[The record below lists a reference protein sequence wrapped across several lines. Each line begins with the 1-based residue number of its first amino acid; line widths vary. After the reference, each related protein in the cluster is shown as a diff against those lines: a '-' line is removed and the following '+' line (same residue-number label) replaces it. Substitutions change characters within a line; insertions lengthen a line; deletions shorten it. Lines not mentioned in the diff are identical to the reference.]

1 MFKALQRRP
10 IAQQLIVVTLA
21 ALLLVFSVMTIVV
34 QVKADASAVKVAE
47 NNLQHEANLMAST
60 LDSLFEAVK
69 MRGDSQSQFFLRY
82 IGGKPEL
89 GQGMVRTGDVDLP
102 VVRLGN
108 EQLNANERIL
118 RSFKELT
125 GEETAFLVIK
135 EGKLYRL
142 NTLLKDKDGKSMHG
156 VPIGDADP
164 VAKAVLAG
172 QDYQGLAI
180 RGGKYNFS
188 TVKVLRGGDGKVWGA
203 YSVRIGLDG
212 ELKRLRA
219 QFGNVVT
226 GKTGYVYI
234 VRPTDEKTIGEFV
247 LHPKFQ
253 EKNIAEIDMPAA
265 AKDAVTSLIQLKN
278 GARHYRLPDDSGR
291 ERDKIVFAAT
301 SAAWGWTVVSGSW
314 LDEYLEESR
323 ALRNLLIVI
332 SVVAALVLAGV
343 IYQQVNSRLRGLGLL
358 VGEVTRI
365 SGGDLRAAVRDADP
379 ASRNEV
385 HAIGHAFN
393 EMAGSMRNLV
403 NGVADT
409 SAQVGV
415 AANELQEAARLALL
429 SSEKAAQSASGIAA
443 SVEELSVSITHV
455 ADNANHAAHI
465 SEEAK
470 SVTGTGRS
478 VVDRAMNELEMV
490 AGDINESAQ
499 LIESLGE
506 RSKQIS
512 SVVGVIREI
521 AEQTNLLALN
531 AAIEAARAGEQGR
544 GFAVVA
550 DEVRKL
556 AERTATSTQEISTTV
571 NAILQET
578 SGAVLRMQT
587 VSANMSGS
595 VGLAREAGESL
606 LAIDQ
611 HAQETV
617 EVVQGIADRTREQS
631 AASQEISRLVENIA
645 QSADGSNSRAQQN
658 SGRAQNL
665 QNLASDLQSRLARFT
680 T

>member
-1 MFKALQRRP
+1 MFVALQRRP

-34 QVKADASAVKVAE
+34 QVKADASAVAVAE
-47 NNLQHEANLMAST
+47 NNLQHEAELMAST

-69 MRGDSQSQFFLRY
+69 TRGENQSQFFLRY

-89 GQGMVRTGDVDLP
+89 GQGMLRTGEVDLP
-102 VVRLGN
+102 VVRLGA
-108 EQLNANERIL
+108 ETLNGNERIL
-118 RSFKELT
+118 RNFKELT

-142 NTLLKDKDGKSMHG
+142 STLLKDKDGKSMHG

-188 TVKVLRGGDGKVWGA
+188 TVKVFRGGDGKVWGA
-203 YSVRIGLDG
+203 YSVRIALDG

-234 VRPTDEKTIGEFV
+234 VRPTDEKSIGEFV
-247 LHPKFQ
+247 LHPRFQ
-253 EKNIAEIDMPAA
+253 EKTIAESEMPAV
-265 AKDAVTSLIQLKN
+265 AKDAVSALIQLKN

-291 ERDKIVFAAT
+291 EREKIVFAAT

-343 IYQQVNSRLRGLGLL
+343 IYQQVNARLRGLGLL
-358 VGEVTRI
+358 VGEVARI

-403 NGVADT
+403 SGVAGT

-429 SSEKAAQSASGIAA
+429 NSEKAAQSASGIAV
-443 SVEELSVSITHV
+443 SIEELSASITHV
-455 ADNANHAAHI
+455 AENANHAAHI

-470 SVTGTGRS
+470 SVTGAGRN

-512 SVVGVIREI
+512 SVVGVIRDI

-556 AERTATSTQEISTTV
+556 AERTASSTQEISTTV
-571 NAILQET
+571 NAILEET
-578 SGAVLRMQT
+578 TGAVLRMQT
-587 VSANMSGS
+587 VSTNMSGS

-606 LAIDQ
+606 QAIDQ

-617 EVVQGIADRTREQS
+617 VVVQGIADRTREQS

-645 QSADGSNSRAQQN
+645 QSAAGSNSRAQQN

-665 QNLASDLQSRLARFT
+665 QQLASDLQARLARFT

>member
-1 MFKALQRRP
+1 MFVALQRRP

-34 QVKADASAVKVAE
+34 QVKADASAVAVAE
-47 NNLQHEANLMAST
+47 NNLQHEAELMAST

-69 MRGDSQSQFFLRY
+69 TRGENQSQFFLRY

-89 GQGMVRTGDVDLP
+89 GQGMLRTGEVDLP
-102 VVRLGN
+102 VVRLGA
-108 EQLNANERIL
+108 ETLNGNERIL
-118 RSFKELT
+118 RNFKELT

-142 NTLLKDKDGKSMHG
+142 STLLKDKDGKSMHG

-188 TVKVLRGGDGKVWGA
+188 TVKVFRGGDGKVWGA
-203 YSVRIGLDG
+203 YSVRIALDG

-234 VRPTDEKTIGEFV
+234 VRPTDEKSIGEFV
-247 LHPKFQ
+247 LHPRFQ
-253 EKNIAEIDMPAA
+253 EKTIAESEMPAV
-265 AKDAVTSLIQLKN
+265 AKDAVSALIQLKN

-291 ERDKIVFAAT
+291 EREKIVFAAT

-343 IYQQVNSRLRGLGLL
+343 IYQQVNARLRGLGLL
-358 VGEVTRI
+358 VGEVARI

-403 NGVADT
+403 SGVAGT

-429 SSEKAAQSASGIAA
+429 NSEKAAQSASGIAV
-443 SVEELSVSITHV
+443 SIEELSASITHV

-470 SVTGTGRS
+470 SVTGAGRN

-512 SVVGVIREI
+512 SVVGVIRDI

-556 AERTATSTQEISTTV
+556 AERTASSTQEISTTV
-571 NAILQET
+571 NAILEET
-578 SGAVLRMQT
+578 TGAVLRMQT
-587 VSANMSGS
+587 VSTNMSGS

-606 LAIDQ
+606 QAIDQ

-617 EVVQGIADRTREQS
+617 VVVQGIADRTREQS

-645 QSADGSNSRAQQN
+645 QSAAGSNSRAQQN

-665 QNLASDLQSRLARFT
+665 QQLASDLQARLARFT

>member
-1 MFKALQRRP
+1 MFVALQRRP

-34 QVKADASAVKVAE
+34 QVKADASAVAVAE
-47 NNLQHEANLMAST
+47 NNLQHEAELMAST

-69 MRGDSQSQFFLRY
+69 TRGENQSQFFLRY

-89 GQGMVRTGDVDLP
+89 GQGMLRTGEVDLP
-102 VVRLGN
+102 VVRLGA
-108 EQLNANERIL
+108 ETLNGNERIL
-118 RSFKELT
+118 RNFKELT
-125 GEETAFLVIK
+125 GEETAFLVVK

-142 NTLLKDKDGKSMHG
+142 STLLKDKDGKSMHG

-188 TVKVLRGGDGKVWGA
+188 TVKVFRGGDGKVWGA
-203 YSVRIGLDG
+203 YSLRIALDG

-234 VRPTDEKTIGEFV
+234 VRPTDEKSIGEFV
-247 LHPKFQ
+247 LHPRFQ
-253 EKNIAEIDMPAA
+253 EKTIAESEMPTV
-265 AKDAVTSLIQLKN
+265 AKDAVSALIQLKN

-291 ERDKIVFAAT
+291 EREKIVFAAT

-343 IYQQVNSRLRGLGLL
+343 IYQQVNARLRGLGLL
-358 VGEVTRI
+358 VGEVARI
-365 SGGDLRAAVRDADP
+365 SGGDLRAAVLDADP

-403 NGVADT
+403 SGVAGT

-429 SSEKAAQSASGIAA
+429 NSEKAAQSASGIAV
-443 SVEELSVSITHV
+443 SIEELSASITHV
-455 ADNANHAAHI
+455 AENANHAAHI

-470 SVTGTGRS
+470 SVTGAGRH

-512 SVVGVIREI
+512 SVVGVIRDI

-556 AERTATSTQEISTTV
+556 AERTASSTQEISTTV
-571 NAILQET
+571 NAILEET
-578 SGAVLRMQT
+578 TGAVLRMQT

-606 LAIDQ
+606 QAIDQ

-617 EVVQGIADRTREQS
+617 VVVQGIADRTREQS

-645 QSADGSNSRAQQN
+645 QSAAGSNSRAQQN

-665 QNLASDLQSRLARFT
+665 QQLASDLQARLARFT